1 METLF
6 TGNCIAGKAAFTEK
20 RKEAWR
26 MNANRVRIEKLQQEM
41 AAAGMDMYLVPTA
54 DFHQSE
60 YVGAYFKVRAWL
72 SGFTGSAGT
81 LVVTR
86 DHAYLWTDGRYFIQ
100 AGRELED
107 TGVTLMKMREEGV
120 PTVDE
125 FLEENLPQGGCLG
138 CDGRTISVSQG
149 KAYADMMEK
158 KQGCFLCQD
167 DLGGKIWN
175 DRPMMSREQAFL
187 VDVKYVGRSREEKL
201 ADVRSIMRENRA
213 DIHLLS
219 SLDDI
224 AWLLNIRGNDIEC
237 NPVILSYV
245 ILTEKDVFFYVQEE
259 AVSLEIRAEL
269 EKSGITMLPYYQV
282 YEDVKKFADKDT
294 VLLDE
299 AVVNYALFENIPG
312 GVKTVNCINPS
323 KPMKAMK
330 NEVERENVRAAHI
343 KDAKA
348 MCRFIYWLKQNVG
361 KEEITEYSA
370 AQKSFQFRAQDPD
383 FLDLSFGTICAYGP
397 NAAMCHYAPTED
409 ACANVEP
416 KGFFLIDSGGQYW
429 QGTTDITRTI
439 AVGELTQEQKEH
451 FTLVLKGNIRLATAK
466 FMYGMGGAHL
476 DCLARGPL
484 WERGLDF
491 NHGTGHGVGFLLNVH
506 EGPQNINWNSA
517 IRPGGYVPLEEGVLI
532 SDEPGLYLEG
542 RYGIRCENLLLCRKG
557 EKNAYGQFMEF
568 EVVTLVPFERE
579 AILPELLGAEELA
592 WLNAYHRHV
601 YETIAPLLDSQEER
615 EWLKEATAEI

>member
-1 METLF
+1 MF

-259 AVSLEIRAEL
+259 AVSFEIRAEL

-568 EVVTLVPFERE
+568 EVVTLVLFERE

>member
-1 METLF
+1 M
-6 TGNCIAGKAAFTEK
+6 
-20 RKEAWR
+20 
-26 MNANRVRIEKLQQEM
+26 
-41 AAAGMDMYLVPTA
+41 
-54 DFHQSE
+54 
-60 YVGAYFKVRAWL
+60 
-72 SGFTGSAGT
+72 
-81 LVVTR
+81 
-86 DHAYLWTDGRYFIQ
+86 
-100 AGRELED
+100 
-107 TGVTLMKMREEGV
+107 
-120 PTVDE
+120 
-125 FLEENLPQGGCLG
+125 
-138 CDGRTISVSQG
+138 
-149 KAYADMMEK
+149 
-158 KQGCFLCQD
+158 
-167 DLGGKIWN
+167 
-175 DRPMMSREQAFL
+175 
-187 VDVKYVGRSREEKL
+187 GRSREEKL
-201 ADVRSIMRENRA
+201 ADVRSIMRENGA

-259 AVSLEIRAEL
+259 AVSAEIRSEL
-269 EKSGITMLPYYQV
+269 EKAGITIRPYYQV
-282 YEDVKKFADKDT
+282 YEDVKKFAEENT

-299 AVVNYALFENIPG
+299 AVVNYTLFENIPS

-330 NEVERENVRAAHI
+330 NQVEQENVRKAHI

-370 AQKSFQFRAQDPD
+370 AEKSYELRAQDPD

-397 NAAMCHYAPTED
+397 NAAMCHYAPTKD
-409 ACANVEP
+409 ACAKVEP
-416 KGFFLIDSGGQYW
+416 EGFFLIDSGGQYW

-439 AVGELTQEQKEH
+439 AVGALTQEQKEH

-542 RYGIRCENLLLCRKG
+542 RYGIRCENLLMCRKG
-557 EKNAYGQFMEF
+557 GKNAYGQFMEF

-579 AILPELLGAEELA
+579 AILPELLGQEELK
-592 WLNAYHRHV
+592 WLNAYHKHV
-601 YETIAPLLDSQEER
+601 YETIAPLLDSEEER
-615 EWLKEATAEI
+615 EWLREATAEI

>member
-1 METLF
+1 M
-6 TGNCIAGKAAFTEK
+6 K
-20 RKEAWR
+20 
-26 MNANRVRIEKLQQEM
+26 ANRVRIEKLQQEM

-167 DLGGKIWN
+167 GLGGKIWN

-259 AVSLEIRAEL
+259 AVSFEIRAEL

>member
-1 METLF
+1 MF

-312 GVKTVNCINPS
+312 GVKTVSCINPS

-601 YETIAPLLDSQEER
+601 YETIAPFLDSQEER

>member
-1 METLF
+1 
-6 TGNCIAGKAAFTEK
+6 
-20 RKEAWR
+20 

-120 PTVDE
+120 LTVDE

-282 YEDVKKFADKDT
+282 YEDVKKFADKDS

>member
-1 METLF
+1 
-6 TGNCIAGKAAFTEK
+6 
-20 RKEAWR
+20 

-579 AILPELLGAEELA
+579 AILPELLGQEELK
-592 WLNAYHRHV
+592 WLNAYHKHV
-601 YETIAPLLDSQEER
+601 YETIAPLLVSEEER
-615 EWLKEATAEI
+615 EWLREATAEI

>member
-1 METLF
+1 
-6 TGNCIAGKAAFTEK
+6 
-20 RKEAWR
+20 

>member
-1 METLF
+1 
-6 TGNCIAGKAAFTEK
+6 
-20 RKEAWR
+20 

-282 YEDVKKFADKDT
+282 YEDVKKFADKDS

-312 GVKTVNCINPS
+312 GVKTVSCINPS

-370 AQKSFQFRAQDPD
+370 AEKSYELRAQDPD

>member
-1 METLF
+1 
-6 TGNCIAGKAAFTEK
+6 
-20 RKEAWR
+20 

-282 YEDVKKFADKDT
+282 YENVKKFADKDT

>member
-1 METLF
+1 M
-6 TGNCIAGKAAFTEK
+6 
-20 RKEAWR
+20 
-26 MNANRVRIEKLQQEM
+26 
-41 AAAGMDMYLVPTA
+41 
-54 DFHQSE
+54 
-60 YVGAYFKVRAWL
+60 RAWL

-237 NPVILSYV
+237 NPVILSDV

-601 YETIAPLLDSQEER
+601 YETIAPFLDSQEER

>member
-1 METLF
+1 
-6 TGNCIAGKAAFTEK
+6 
-20 RKEAWR
+20 

-41 AAAGMDMYLVPTA
+41 AAAGMDMYLLPTA

-120 PTVDE
+120 LTVDE

>member
-1 METLF
+1 
-6 TGNCIAGKAAFTEK
+6 
-20 RKEAWR
+20 

-370 AQKSFQFRAQDPD
+370 AQKSSQFRAQDPD

-601 YETIAPLLDSQEER
+601 YETIAPFLDSQEER

>member
-1 METLF
+1 
-6 TGNCIAGKAAFTEK
+6 
-20 RKEAWR
+20 

-167 DLGGKIWN
+167 DPGGKIWN

-484 WERGLDF
+484 WERGIDF

>member
-1 METLF
+1 
-6 TGNCIAGKAAFTEK
+6 
-20 RKEAWR
+20 

-370 AQKSFQFRAQDPD
+370 SQKSFQFRAQDPD

>member
-1 METLF
+1 M
-6 TGNCIAGKAAFTEK
+6 
-20 RKEAWR
+20 
-26 MNANRVRIEKLQQEM
+26 
-41 AAAGMDMYLVPTA
+41 
-54 DFHQSE
+54 
-60 YVGAYFKVRAWL
+60 RAWL
-72 SGFTGSAGT
+72 SGCTGSAGT

-282 YEDVKKFADKDT
+282 YEDVKKFADKDS

-312 GVKTVNCINPS
+312 GVKTVSCINPS

>member
-1 METLF
+1 M
-6 TGNCIAGKAAFTEK
+6 
-20 RKEAWR
+20 
-26 MNANRVRIEKLQQEM
+26 
-41 AAAGMDMYLVPTA
+41 
-54 DFHQSE
+54 
-60 YVGAYFKVRAWL
+60 
-72 SGFTGSAGT
+72 
-81 LVVTR
+81 
-86 DHAYLWTDGRYFIQ
+86 
-100 AGRELED
+100 
-107 TGVTLMKMREEGV
+107 
-120 PTVDE
+120 
-125 FLEENLPQGGCLG
+125 
-138 CDGRTISVSQG
+138 
-149 KAYADMMEK
+149 
-158 KQGCFLCQD
+158 
-167 DLGGKIWN
+167 
-175 DRPMMSREQAFL
+175 
-187 VDVKYVGRSREEKL
+187 
-201 ADVRSIMRENRA
+201 
-213 DIHLLS
+213 
-219 SLDDI
+219 
-224 AWLLNIRGNDIEC
+224 
-237 NPVILSYV
+237 
-245 ILTEKDVFFYVQEE
+245 
-259 AVSLEIRAEL
+259 
-269 EKSGITMLPYYQV
+269 
-282 YEDVKKFADKDT
+282 KKFADKDT

-601 YETIAPLLDSQEER
+601 YETIAPFLDSQEER

>member
-1 METLF
+1 MF

-259 AVSLEIRAEL
+259 AVSLQIRAEL

>member
-1 METLF
+1 
-6 TGNCIAGKAAFTEK
+6 
-20 RKEAWR
+20 

-120 PTVDE
+120 LTVDE

-323 KPMKAMK
+323 KPMKGMK

>member
-1 METLF
+1 MF

-175 DRPMMSREQAFL
+175 DRPMISREQAFL

-601 YETIAPLLDSQEER
+601 YETIAPFLDSQEER

>member
-1 METLF
+1 
-6 TGNCIAGKAAFTEK
+6 
-20 RKEAWR
+20 

-125 FLEENLPQGGCLG
+125 FLEENLPKGGCLG

-175 DRPMMSREQAFL
+175 DRPSMSREQAFL

-615 EWLKEATAEI
+615 EWLKEATAKI

>member
-1 METLF
+1 MF

-476 DCLARGPL
+476 DCLVRGPL

-601 YETIAPLLDSQEER
+601 YETIAPFLDSQEER